1 MLAKIKNIQTRIKK
15 KKDKKREYPINM
27 NNSVKKIDDMVEGFL
42 DFHKI
47 KKGS

>member
-1 MLAKIKNIQTRIKK
+1 
-15 KKDKKREYPINM
+15 M

-47 KKGS
+47 KKGSWNKS